1 MAICGHFGRGEL
13 KAYIV
18 GGNVV
23 GNTKTQKKVVPLLKY
38 GVWDAFPG
46 EVV

>member
-1 MAICGHFGRGEL
+1 MAICGHFGKGEL

-23 GNTKTQKKVVPLLKY
+23 GTYKGTKNVVPL
-38 GVWDAFPG
+38 P
-46 EVV
+46 